1 MQIITRPF
9 FFWRWPVVFL
19 FSASDVFLA
28 FRAKRDIRCTWSVV
42 NSVDYGP
49 VSCGLSWGTGFVSPT
64 GTFLLAWRWT
74 WGRGWVLRTVKLV
87 TRGYFLK
94 WNTWVYYFDLSFLCC
109 WGLCLPSSLKTFQQR
124 ASFGYMSDSKRFI
137 WIQLRRWKSSI
148 TLSEQICPGFPY
160 TGASQVAQSVKN
172 LPVFQKTWVRSL
184 GQEDPLEKGMATH
197 SSVLAWRIPC
207 TEEPGGLQSMGVT
220 KSWTR
225 LNE

>member
-1 MQIITRPF
+1 MIRGKLSRLRTG
-9 FFWRWPVVFL
+9 FL
-19 FSASDVFLA
+19 WFVLGNRFCVPN
-28 FRAKRDIRCTWSVV
+28 RDISL
-42 NSVDYGP
+42 
-49 VSCGLSWGTGFVSPT
+49 GLTLNMGAGA
-64 GTFLLAWRWT
+64 G
-74 WGRGWVLRTVKLV
+74 VLWTVKLV
-87 TRGYFLK
+87 TRGSFLK

-220 KSWTR
+220 KSRTR